1 MQSSQAEASSTV
13 DRIVANDAI
22 TQDMVD
28 AATKLYKSAFFRG
41 WHVSNAAL
49 EKLSSDLRNDWS
61 EASCLL
67 KAVAVNEL
75 YGTNVYTVIPAAR
88 HISQIM
94 SENSVPDM
102 SLVERIAEQP
112 HTRKHYVSFA
122 SKFCH
127 FFIDQDRFPIFDDRA
142 CKALGH
148 FLGTR
153 YQESKIERYKA
164 FVSSLNMLLG
174 ECKSVTA
181 NSRDFDRFLWI
192 VGSWMHFQKSQQVN
206 SELKYLFEKR
216 PKSLGSL
223 LPKSLHYGRT
233 FNGNDNP

>member
-1 MQSSQAEASSTV
+1 MQISQAGAGSTV
-13 DRIVANDAI
+13 GRIAANDVI
-22 TQDMVD
+22 TQNMVD
-28 AATKLYKSAFFRG
+28 AATKLYNSAFFRG

-75 YGTNVYTVIPAAR
+75 YGTNVYTVIPTAR
-88 HISQIM
+88 HISHIM
-94 SENSVPDM
+94 SKNLARDLT
-102 SLVERIAEQP
+102 LVERIAEQP
-112 HTRKHYVSFA
+112 HNRKKYVSFA

-127 FFIDQDRFPIFDDRA
+127 FFIDQDHFPIFDDRA
-142 CKALGH
+142 CKALRH
-148 FLGTR
+148 FLGPR
-153 YQESKIERYKA
+153 YQESRFGRYEA

-174 ECKSVTA
+174 ECDSVTA

-192 VGSWMHFQKSQQVN
+192 VGSWMHFQKSHQVN
-206 SELKYLFEKR
+206 GELKYLFEKR

-223 LPKSLHYGRT
+223 LPKSLYYGRT
-233 FNGNDNP
+233 FKGDDTP

>member
-1 MQSSQAEASSTV
+1 MQISQAGAGSIV
-13 DRIVANDAI
+13 GRIAANDI
-22 TQDMVD
+22 ISQNMID
-28 AATKLYKSAFFRG
+28 AATKLYESAFFRG

-75 YGTNVYTVIPAAR
+75 YGTNVYTVVPTAR

-94 SENSVPDM
+94 SQQSARDI
-102 SLVERIAEQP
+102 SLVERIAKQP
-112 HTRKHYVSFA
+112 YTRRNYVSFA

-127 FFIDQDRFPIFDDRA
+127 FFIDQHRFPIFDDRA
-142 CKALGH
+142 CKALRH
-148 FLGTR
+148 FLGAR
-153 YQESKIERYKA
+153 YQESRTGRYEA

-174 ECKSVTA
+174 ECDSITA

-192 VGSWMHFQKSQQVN
+192 IGSWMHFQKSHQVN
-206 SELKYLFEKR
+206 GELKYLFEKR

-223 LPKSLHYGRT
+223 LPKSLYYGHT
-233 FNGNDNP
+233 FKGNDNP